1 MYENEDVE
9 RIAKAIKK
17 EPDDILPYLDKFR
30 AAAMWYDL
38 DRREPKR
45 MPPSKLKDRLVRIS
59 KNANRLLKSLGVESA
74 EDAADG
80 PAERAILEA
89 IADVHSG
96 NEGAVSRASE
106 RLGRLVTLLEGV
118 AATAELRDHAKTAA
132 IDVVKVKK
140 LIAPQGNRGDAAI
153 NEWIAA
159 MLGLCQEIT
168 EKRLGTTYY
177 AIDNQ
182 AGGPLIRFL
191 KAAGGPL
198 GIAMSGNA
206 WRERVRRIN
215 Q

>member
-17 EPDDILPYLDKFR
+17 KPSDILPYLDKFK

-38 DRREPKR
+38 DLREPKR
-45 MPPSKLKDRLVRIS
+45 MSPSKLKDRLVGIS

-89 IADVHSG
+89 ITDVRASD
-96 NEGAVSRASE
+96 EGRVLRASE
-106 RLGRLVTLLEGV
+106 RLGRFVTLLEGV

-132 IDVVKVKK
+132 IEVVKVKK
-140 LIAPQGNRGDAAI
+140 LITPPGHRGDAAI

-168 EKRLGTTYY
+168 GKRLGTTFY
-177 AIDNQ
+177 AIDGK

-191 KAAGGPL
+191 KAAGDPL

-206 WRERVRRIN
+206 WRERVRGID